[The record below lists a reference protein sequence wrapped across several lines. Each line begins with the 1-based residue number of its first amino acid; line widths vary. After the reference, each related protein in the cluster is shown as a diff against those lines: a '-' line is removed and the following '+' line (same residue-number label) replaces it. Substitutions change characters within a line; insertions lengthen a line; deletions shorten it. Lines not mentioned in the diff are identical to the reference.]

1 MRTTTRLVTGVAFVA
16 ALAFAGSAYA
26 QAGGDRGG
34 SGGGGGGGGSHSA
47 GGSGGSVSSSG
58 GSSGGGYSGGGGG
71 STATSSGSGG
81 GGGAAGGGY
90 AGGGGFGGARGNGG
104 GAARGTS
111 PMGGVR
117 GVGGERSGGGA
128 VMVHETGRNVTAA
141 DPTNVAIPGGAR
153 PNHTNPAVG
162 TAVAR
167 GTVPATNNGGGGN
180 TSYTNTWYT
189 DPYWSTYYNGSNS
202 WYMNSRYYY
211 PSMYCDPYMFGMAGC
226 WSSYGLGYDPWN
238 SYGDAIGSPFGTMGY
253 PGWEMAGGG
262 SAGESTYYSDSPA
275 AQRGPKGGLKLKVS
289 PKAAEVYVDNYYLG
303 RVDDYNGAFQRLEL
317 PVGLHKIELRATGYE
332 SVNFEVKIEARDIVT
347 YRGAMQ
353 SLQPPK

>member
-34 SGGGGGGGGSHSA
+34 SGGGGGGSHSSGT
-47 GGSGGSVSSSG
+47 GGGGGSVSSGGASG
-58 GSSGGGYSGGGGG
+58 GSYSGGASSSG
-71 STATSSGSGG
+71 STSTSSGSGG
-81 GGGAAGGGY
+81 GGGTSPGGY
-90 AGGGGFGGARGNGG
+90 TGGGFGGARGNGG
-104 GAARGTS
+104 GAVRGTS

-117 GVGGERSGGGA
+117 GVGGARSDGGA
-128 VMVHETGRNVTAA
+128 VMVRETGRNVTSA
-141 DPTNVAIPGGAR
+141 DPTNAAIPGGAR

-162 TAVAR
+162 TAVVR
-167 GTVPATNNGGGGN
+167 GTVPATSATGGGGN
-180 TSYTNTWYT
+180 TYYTNTSNTDWYWN
-189 DPYWSTYYNGSNS
+189 DSYGSSS
-202 WYMNSRYYY
+202 WYLNRRFY
-211 PSMYCDPYMFGMAGC
+211 PSLDCDSLMLGMPGC
-226 WSSYGLGYDPWN
+226 WSAYGIGYDPW
-238 SYGDAIGSPFGTMGY
+238 SSSFGFGYPFGMMGY
-253 PGWEMAGGG
+253 PGWESASGG

-275 AQRGPKGGLKLKVS
+275 AQRGPKGGLKLKVN